1 MVKNM
6 VKGQKKKKK
15 RRVVEESVYDA
26 LSETDDASHF
36 ESERAR
42 KNQQ

>member
-6 VKGQKKKKK
+6 VKGQKKK
-15 RRVVEESVYDA
+15 RRVVEEEASMYDA

-36 ESERAR
+36 ES
-42 KNQQ
+42 

>member
-6 VKGQKKKKK
+6 VKGQKKKK

-42 KNQQ
+42 KNQ

>member
-6 VKGQKKKKK
+6 VKGKKKK
-15 RRVVEESVYDA
+15 RRVVEESDSMYDA
-26 LSETDDASHF
+26 LSETDDATHF

-42 KNQQ
+42 KHQQ